1 MKSIPQAGCEAQ
13 LLRRSGRWLLGALLL
28 LAGPALAQDWPNRP
42 IRFIV
47 PFGQGGLVDTV
58 LTATRPA
65 VEAKLGQKIVVEY
78 RPGAGGNVGMQAV
91 QQAVADGYTIAVA
104 PSNTMVINQ
113 FLFANMPF
121 DPLRDFTPV
130 TMLVD
135 VPLVLSVSARHPV
148 QSLREFIDHAKA
160 NPGKVNF
167 GSPEAATPPH
177 LAAELLARAAGISVV
192 HVPYKGG
199 NAAATALIANEVQF
213 MLIAHASLRG
223 QISGGLVRPLA
234 IAAAQRADGLPN
246 VPTFAEAGFA
256 NLQREIPRSWW
267 GLVAPRGT
275 PEVAVQRLASEFR
288 LAMAAP
294 EAQSRLR
301 EAGLIPVGSTPAEF
315 AAGLPDEARNWGALI
330 KSIGLKLE

>member
-1 MKSIPQAGCEAQ
+1 MPTRYPLHRLLFAGLAPFLAAAAPLQAQE
-13 LLRRSGRWLLGALLL
+13 
-28 LAGPALAQDWPNRP
+28 WPNRP

-58 LTATRPA
+58 LTATRQM
-65 VEAKLGQKIVVEY
+65 VEARLGQKIVVEY

-91 QQAVADGYTIAVA
+91 QQSAADGYTIAVA

-113 FLFANMPF
+113 FLFASMAF
-121 DPLRDFTPV
+121 DPLRDFAPV

-135 VPLVLSVSARHPV
+135 VPLVLSVSAKHPV
-148 QSLREFIDHAKA
+148 QTLREFIDYARA

-167 GSPEAATPPH
+167 GSPGSATPPH

-223 QISGGLVRPLA
+223 QIAGGLVRPVA
-234 IAAAQRADGLPN
+234 VAAGQRLDGLPN
-246 VPTFAEAGFA
+246 VPTFAEAGYPA
-256 NLQREIPRSWW
+256 LQREMPRSWW
-267 GLVAPRGT
+267 GLVAPKGSPEAVLNRLAAEFRAALGT
-275 PEVAVQRLASEFR
+275 PE
-288 LAMAAP
+288 
-294 EAQSRLR
+294 AQGRLR
-301 EAGLIPVGSTPAEF
+301 EAGLVPVGSSPAEF
-315 AAGLPDEARNWGALI
+315 AAGLPEEARNWGALI
-330 KSIGLKLE
+330 KATGLKLE